1 MVNPYA
7 SYKKTSVNT
16 MTPVEIVIKIYSE
29 IERQLALGIQ
39 AIEEKDYKKKND
51 ALIKAQELIGGLRG
65 ALDMSIP
72 LSKNLEAL
80 YVYFQNETMI
90 ANVRK
95 DVKRL
100 KALIPMVKEL
110 RDAYTQV
117 SQMTKEQI
125 AAQSKGKK

>member
-7 SYKKTSVNT
+7 SYKKTSVST

-29 IERQLALGIQ
+29 IERQLAIGIQ

-65 ALDMSIP
+65 SLDMSIP
-72 LSKNLEAL
+72 ISKNLEAL
-80 YVYFQNETMI
+80 YVYFQNEAMM
-90 ANVRK
+90 ANVKK

-100 KALIPMVKEL
+100 KNLIPMVKEL

-117 SQMTKEQI
+117 SLMTKEQI
-125 AAQSKGKK
+125 EAQSKGKK